1 MRQQRAAVSAP
12 RSGVA
17 GLGDKTGTGVSAK
30 MAGTFVPELCRRFV
44 SKPSR
49 GNDEKRSAKRGVT
62 VYRLMPS
69 ISPRQ
74 GTAACAADADKTPLK
89 AHDVRAVPSDK
100 VTFIEID
107 ESADGQR
114 LDNFL
119 LKVARGVPKS
129 HLYRVIR
136 AGEVRVNKKRT
147 EEKARLNL
155 GDIVRVPPIRVSEF
169 AQKEKTVPAISE
181 TELPVLFEDRD
192 LLVVN
197 KPSGLAAHGGSGVA
211 FGLIERLRA
220 SRPAAPFLELAH
232 RLDRDTSGVIIICKT
247 RKALVRLHE
256 MQREGKVEKHYRLLV
271 TGDWVNDRQHVK
283 APLAKYTLASGER
296 RVRVDAENGLA
307 SHTIFTKLARYGDV
321 SYLDAE
327 LKTGRTHQIRVH
339 ALSEGHPLA
348 GDDKYGSYD
357 VNAALAK
364 GSLGVPLKR
373 LFLHAFRLTFRHPVT
388 GENLTVTAP
397 LPPELTR
404 VLEALEKRSEG
415 DKHDGQ

>member
-1 MRQQRAAVSAP
+1 
-12 RSGVA
+12 
-17 GLGDKTGTGVSAK
+17 
-30 MAGTFVPELCRRFV
+30 
-44 SKPSR
+44 
-49 GNDEKRSAKRGVT
+49 
-62 VYRLMPS
+62 MPP
-69 ISPRQ
+69 ISPRDVVSPKP
-74 GTAACAADADKTPLK
+74 AAAPVK
-89 AHDVRAVPSDK
+89 AHDVRAVAPDK
-100 VTFIEID
+100 VTYIEID

-147 EEKARLNL
+147 EEKAKLAL
-155 GDIVRVPPIRVSEF
+155 GDIVRVPPIRVSES
-169 AQKEKTVPAISE
+169 AVKEKTAPAISE
-181 TELPVLFEDRD
+181 AELPILFEDRD
-192 LLVVN
+192 LLIVN

-220 SRPAAPFLELAH
+220 ARPAAPFLELAH
-232 RLDRDTSGVIIICKT
+232 RLDRDTSGVLVVCKT

-296 RVRVDAENGLA
+296 RVRVDAENGLP
-307 SHTIFTKLARYGDV
+307 SHTIFTKIARYGDV
-321 SYLDAE
+321 TYLDAE

-348 GDDKYGSYD
+348 GDDKYGSYEA
-357 VNAALAK
+357 NAAMAK
-364 GSLGVPLKR
+364 GSLGAPLKR
-373 LFLHAFRLTFRHPVT
+373 LFLHARELAFRHPVT
-388 GENLTVTAP
+388 GENLVVTAD
-397 LPPELTR
+397 LPDELKK
-404 VLEALEKRSEG
+404 VLAALEARAAKKAGSTEG
-415 DKHDGQ
+415 A